1 MRNEKMY
8 NRKCITYAYGG
19 VRKKRITAVITCL
32 IAIAGVL
39 CGCNI
44 FDNRTYH
51 WKFEQEYSAAKEI
64 LIVDV
69 SCDDGIYREE
79 LLKNLSLE
87 SAKDIFHDIE
97 AIDFKKYGPNQLTTH
112 GRCIKIVFENGDYDL
127 IGAYEPI
134 HHYYGNTLGD
144 DFASY
149 LVVRSAEQ
157 FDALI
162 DSYLAE

>member
-19 VRKKRITAVITCL
+19 VRKKRITAVIVCF
-32 IAIAGVL
+32 IVIAGIL

-51 WKFEQEYSAAKEI
+51 WEFEQEYSAVKEI

-79 LLKNLSLE
+79 LLKGLSRE

-97 AIDFKKYGPNQLTTH
+97 AINFMKYGPNRLTTH
-112 GRCIKIVFENGDYDL
+112 GRCIKIVFENGDYDM
-127 IGAYEPI
+127 IGAYEPR
-134 HHYYGNTLGD
+134 HHYYGDAPGD

>member
-32 IAIAGVL
+32 IAFAGVL

-51 WKFEQEYSAAKEI
+51 WEFEQEYSAAKEI

-87 SAKDIFHDIE
+87 SAKDIFRDIE

-134 HHYYGNTLGD
+134 HHYYGNTPGD

>member
-1 MRNEKMY
+1 MRKIVAIAIVI
-8 NRKCITYAYGG
+8 CITSIFAACD
-19 VRKKRITAVITCL
+19 V
-32 IAIAGVL
+32 
-39 CGCNI
+39 

-51 WKFEQEYSAAKEI
+51 WEFEQEYSAAKEI

-87 SAKDIFHDIE
+87 SAKDIFRDIE

-162 DSYLAE
+162 DSYLAG

>member
-1 MRNEKMY
+1 MRTIVAIAIVI
-8 NRKCITYAYGG
+8 CITSIFVACD
-19 VRKKRITAVITCL
+19 V
-32 IAIAGVL
+32 
-39 CGCNI
+39 

-79 LLKNLSLE
+79 LLKSLSLD
-87 SAKDIFHDIE
+87 SAKDIFRDIE
-97 AIDFKKYGPNQLTTH
+97 AIDFKKYGPNRLTTH